1 MYYFPQESHLDPT
14 RIPHL
19 YCLPKVSLL
28 VSRNLLRFSNFPL
41 PFISLS
47 LKGNHI
53 NTPIYP
59 FISQLQLATTSS
71 HPPPGSSLLLLEAIL
86 LGESAER
93 ILWELTF
100 GQLPI
105 PPPPPPWGSSS
116 PAYICWSSLLSLPY
130 PKCTFLSIISVK
142 VVPEDKNLYS
152 EGIKTL

>member
-59 FISQLQLATTSS
+59 FISQLHLATTSS

-86 LGESAER
+86 PGGVSRKNPVGANFR
-93 ILWELTF
+93 
-100 GQLPI
+100 PAAR
-105 PPPPPPWGSSS
+105 PPPAAPTTMRVLITSLYMLILSAF
-116 PAYICWSSLLSLPY
+116 PALSKVYFSVNYIS
-130 PKCTFLSIISVK
+130 KGGT
-142 VVPEDKNLYS
+142 
-152 EGIKTL
+152 

>member
-86 LGESAER
+86 PGGVSRKNPVGANFRMYGERVVVSDLNGDSDVWYCLAYTNIQLLQT
-93 ILWELTF
+93 IL
-100 GQLPI
+100 
-105 PPPPPPWGSSS
+105 
-116 PAYICWSSLLSLPY
+116 
-130 PKCTFLSIISVK
+130 
-142 VVPEDKNLYS
+142 
-152 EGIKTL
+152 